1 MAGNAKTPI
10 NPAEFELAMQLLA
23 EAVAA
28 AGKKGKAAVARR
40 LGVSRCYVSR
50 VLSPNDPCKLSE
62 DTARKVIDRF
72 HVIPE
77 CPATL
82 QPQPRSE
89 CSRIS
94 HGAAPTHNPLSMR
107 IWRTCQ
113 TCEHAP
119 AGASKKEEQR

>member
-1 MAGNAKTPI
+1 MSGNAI
-10 NPAEFELAMQLLA
+10 DRELARRLLV

-28 AGKKGKAAVARR
+28 AGKKGKAGVAGK
-40 LGVSRCYVSR
+40 LGVSRCYLSR
-50 VLSPNDPCKLSE
+50 VLSPNDACELSE
-62 DTARKVIDRF
+62 TVAQKIIDRF

-82 QPQPRSE
+82 QPQPKSE
-89 CSRIS
+89 CVRIS

-113 TCEHAP
+113 RCP
-119 AGASKKEEQR
+119 NKPGEQEKTS